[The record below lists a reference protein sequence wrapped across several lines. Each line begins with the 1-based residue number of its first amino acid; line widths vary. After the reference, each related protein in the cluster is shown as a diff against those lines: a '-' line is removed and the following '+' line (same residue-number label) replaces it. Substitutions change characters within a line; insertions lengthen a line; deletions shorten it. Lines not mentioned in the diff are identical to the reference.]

1 LDSSKE
7 EHTFIFETVVAE
19 KDLISLRIKK
29 LAQITEFYNC
39 RIINAIYHYYFDIN
53 FTVRLLCSSIS
64 Q

>member
-39 RIINAIYHYYFDIN
+39 RIINAIYHYYF
-53 FTVRLLCSSIS
+53 
-64 Q
+64 